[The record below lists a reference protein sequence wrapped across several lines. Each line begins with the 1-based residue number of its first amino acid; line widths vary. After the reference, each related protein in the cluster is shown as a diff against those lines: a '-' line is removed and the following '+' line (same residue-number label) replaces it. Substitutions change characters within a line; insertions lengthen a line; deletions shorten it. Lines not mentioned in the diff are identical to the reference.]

1 MPAKIQQQVQVE
13 AELWEATH
21 RSQQRRTTRAL
32 AAGGG
37 RRRRRTGPA
46 AAIGNVHQPAF
57 PALTLPP
64 ERCGP
69 RPPLP
74 LPRPAPRPW
83 PPAAGA
89 SAALLNC
96 CTAPGAARSSCCSRG
111 RPLRPTR
118 LSCEA
123 MRFFRAPQS
132 AESGADGCTSVNFVR
147 LRDPLRVGVAWHTA
161 AASGPSPLAGR
172 SELLKQAVLFFALPL
187 HHASQPL
194 PLHLVC
200 QLASIRVAVS
210 EIGWGKAWRR
220 KTRCGQ
226 EQPRTKR
233 RVLGL
238 AG

>member
-46 AAIGNVHQPAF
+46 AAIGSVHQPAF

-172 SELLKQAVLFFALPL
+172 SELLKQAVLCSPSAPCV
-187 HHASQPL
+187 PT
-194 PLHLVC
+194 
-200 QLASIRVAVS
+200 LASPPRVPAS
-210 EIGWGKAWRR
+210 KHS
-220 KTRCGQ
+220 CCSF
-226 EQPRTKR
+226 
-233 RVLGL
+233 
-238 AG
+238 